1 MSNIRSLKRF
11 CGGCKNILGEGEEN
25 FHTDCMTEIKKYF
38 NEHKWGMFLKSLYGR
53 LTLQFLVADIIAYG
67 EQEVLL
73 DHVNNPEI
81 IGFIDYCKKNGVY
94 KLENGS
100 VQLNF
105 LNYPGMLGESEFQ
118 PQEDDDNEEN
128 N

>member
-1 MSNIRSLKRF
+1 MNKKHLLKTF
-11 CGGCKNILGEGEEN
+11 CKGCKGLLGKGENN
-25 FHTDCMTEIKKYF
+25 FHKNCKDELITYF
-38 NEHKWGMFLKSLYGR
+38 NKHKWATFLSSLYGR
-53 LTLQFLVADIIAYG
+53 ITLQFLVADIVAYG

-73 DHVNNPEI
+73 DNVNNPEI
-81 IGFIDYCKKNGVY
+81 IGFIDYCKKNDVY

-105 LNYPGMLGESEFQ
+105 LNYPGLIGESEFS
-118 PQEDDDNEEN
+118 PQEDENEEN